1 MMPNQVFI
9 NDIVKVIL
17 LDGTAI
23 DIVPGSF
30 TFGPTDF
37 YQRVEESEPVYANLA
52 YMAYRFV
59 DSVTQRIYYMSTDA
73 VLALITTNPEVV
85 ENG

>member
-1 MMPNQVFI
+1 MPSQVYI
-9 NDIVKVIL
+9 NDIIKVIL
-17 LDGTAI
+17 LDGTPI

-37 YQRVEESEPVYANLA
+37 YLRVQDSEPVYANLA
-52 YMAYRFV
+52 YMAYSFI
-59 DSVTQRIYYMSTDA
+59 DAATQNNYYMSTDA
-73 VLALITTNPEVV
+73 VLALITTSPEVP